1 MTLKKTVTISAL
13 SFLLVCASPVLM
25 RTHQS
30 ALAIESGGK
39 QETALTM
46 KVDTRNLSGVDLLI
60 ANLYNDDK
68 VLYAT
73 VVTLVM
79 AVLGTSLAFLTDL
92 VLKALGLE
100 VSRISHRE

>member
-1 MTLKKTVTISAL
+1 MSFRSIFVISAL
-13 SFLLVCASPVLM
+13 SIMLV
-25 RTHQS
+25 S
-30 ALAIESGGK
+30 ALPFFERSEGNAIASEK

-46 KVDTRNLSGVDLLI
+46 KADTNHLSGINLFI
-60 ANLYNDDK
+60 ARLYNEDR

-73 VVTLVM
+73 MVTLVM
-79 AVLGTSLAFLTDL
+79 AVLGTSLAFVTDL

>member
-1 MTLKKTVTISAL
+1 MTLKKTVTVSAL

-25 RTHQS
+25 RAYES
-30 ALAIESGGK
+30 AFASESGGK

-46 KVDTRNLSGVDLLI
+46 RVETRGLSGVDLLI
-60 ANLYNDDK
+60 ATLYNDDK

>member
-1 MTLKKTVTISAL
+1 MTLKKTIAMSAL
-13 SFLLVCASPVLM
+13 SLLLIFAIPILMQAHESVFASE
-25 RTHQS
+25 S
-30 ALAIESGGK
+30 AGK

-46 KVDTRNLSGVDLLI
+46 KVDTKNLSGIDLLI
-60 ANLYNDDK
+60 ANLYNEDR

-73 VVTLVM
+73 VVTVVM

>member
-1 MTLKKTVTISAL
+1 MTLKKTITISAL
-13 SFLLVCASPVLM
+13 SFLLVCTSPVLM
-25 RTHQS
+25 QAHYS
-30 ALAIESGGK
+30 AFASEPAGK
-39 QETALTM
+39 QEAALTT
-46 KVDTRNLSGVDLLI
+46 KVDTKNLSGVDLLI

-68 VLYAT
+68 VLYAI
-73 VVTLVM
+73 VVTMVM